1 MTQSSTLPC
10 FTMAG
15 LRAGAVGGLVLVP
28 GALVYG
34 VAFGVMAAAA
44 GLGTSEVLLFS
55 AWVYAGGAQM
65 AALQAWAD
73 PVPIAAVFLTSFAMN
88 TRYLL
93 LGAALRP
100 WFRGL
105 PAWQSYPALFVL
117 GDANWVMAI
126 REYEKGARDA
136 AFLAGSGMVMWISWV
151 VASAAGQLG
160 GQMLARPERFGV
172 DFMIAA
178 FFATMAVPFFRKASA
193 LWPLLAGIAVAVLV
207 ERLVS
212 GPWYILAGALAGSLV
227 GAALPLSPD
236 GDAQRARGHAH
247 RA

>member
-1 MTQSSTLPC
+1 MMQSSALPR

-15 LRAGAVGGLVLVP
+15 LRAGAASGLVLVP
-28 GALVYG
+28 GGVVYG
-34 VAFGVMAAAA
+34 MAFGVMAAAA
-44 GLGTSEVLLFS
+44 GLGAAEVLLFS

-65 AALQAWAD
+65 AALQAWGD
-73 PVPIAAVFLTSFAMN
+73 PVPIAAVFLTSLAMN

-126 REYEKGARDA
+126 KEYEKGARDA
-136 AFLAGSGMVMWISWV
+136 AFLAGSGAVMWITWV
-151 VASAAGQLG
+151 AASAAGHLG
-160 GQMLARPERFGV
+160 GQMLARPERLGV

-193 LWPLLAGIAVAVLV
+193 LWPLLTGITVAVLV
-207 ERLVS
+207 ERLVP

-227 GAALPLSPD
+227 GAALPISPD
-236 GDAQRARGHAH
+236 TGRRRERGDEH